1 MVVRQFFSCIVI
13 LFTVLV
19 YSNYETDFDS
29 LVKHVGLVCCCT
41 TILFFAAPFAS
52 LIHVVRAKS
61 AESLPF
67 PIIVMTLVVSSQ
79 WFVYGL
85 LLNDYYIQVF
95 LEFFCLVEFRSD
107 CDVFSGTERSR
118 MLFVEHSAVAVLYLS
133 EQGDTFG
140 DL

>member
-95 LEFFCLVEFRSD
+95 FGIF
-107 CDVFSGTERSR
+107 
-118 MLFVEHSAVAVLYLS
+118 LS
-133 EQGDTFG
+133 CRIS
-140 DL
+140 